1 MHTARRG
8 SSSSPH
14 NLFSGPDVLYGICLP
29 ALFFAFPCLCT
40 GCTERLAI
48 IAAKTG
54 GDRLNPLAALGTAH
68 HIFTCVT
75 RAIIQFLHMI
85 LPYGFGLAHGMLS
98 SRAALGELA
107 QCCTW
112 PPSASCVLAPGIK
125 RAESATHLASGY
137 SAVGERQGGGGTTAG
152 TSRDTKGQREQS
164 RPAARGSEEPQRR

>member
-8 SSSSPH
+8 RTPSPY

-29 ALFFAFPCLCT
+29 ALFFAFSCLGT

-54 GDRLNPLAALGTAH
+54 GDRLHPLAALSTAH

-75 RAIIQFLHMI
+75 RAVIQFLHMI
-85 LPYGFGLAHGMLS
+85 LPYGFGLAHDMLS
-98 SRAALGELA
+98 SRAALGWIGSIPYLA
-107 QCCTW
+107 AIRKLRISTRC
-112 PPSASCVLAPGIK
+112 K
-125 RAESATHLASGY
+125 RAESPTHLASGY
-137 SAVGERQGGGGTTAG
+137 SAVVERQDEGGATAG
-152 TSRDTKGQREQS
+152 TSRDTKGQQGQS